1 MASNFA
7 IFFRSNVNMER
18 KCTIWDI
25 MVLPDYQLVL
35 VCHQI
40 KAM

>member
-1 MASNFA
+1 MSADVEAGCF
-7 IFFRSNVNMER
+7 ILYL
-18 KCTIWDI
+18 KKWDI